1 MSREEAIKQ
10 LEVYRACMS
19 ADGADVEAYNMAIEA
34 LELLTSYEH
43 TIVKLMKIIKENE
56 VKDEGN

>member
-1 MSREEAIKQ
+1 MTRKEAIEIIKLNSPFMGGIEQ
-10 LEVYRACMS
+10 QKLKEALDMS
-19 ADGADVEAYNMAIEA
+19 IHA

-56 VKDEGN
+56 V

>member
-10 LEVYRACMS
+10 LVVYRACMS
-19 ADGADVEAYNMAIEA
+19 ADGADVEAYNMAINA

-43 TIVKLMKIIKENE
+43 TIVKLMRIIKENE
-56 VKDEGN
+56 G